1 MKVKELKEA
10 IKDLDDDAELIIET
24 QQSYIIKPVK
34 AEEE

>member
-1 MKVKELKEA
+1 MKELKEA

-24 QQSYIIKPVK
+24 RQSYIIKPVK